1 MSTSTMKAVRIHEYG
16 GPEVMFYEDVP
27 SPQDIAPDEVLIRVS
42 ATGVNPIDY
51 QIRNGFVRQFF
62 EVSFPY
68 TLGREVAGVIEQVG
82 TQVNMFH
89 IGEEVFALLTF
100 QAGGFAEYVA
110 VKASQVAAK
119 PTSLDFVHA
128 SAVPLTSLTA
138 WQALFE
144 HGKLTAGQRVLIHAA
159 SGGVGLF
166 AVQFA
171 HAAGATV
178 LATTSGRNTLYV
190 QELGADQ
197 VIDYTTTRFE
207 EVAHDVDVVLEPLGA
222 DVQARSWQTLR
233 PGGVLVAII
242 QPPSEIEAKKHN
254 VSTAFF
260 SVRPDGSQLADVAS
274 KIDRG
279 EINVV
284 VENVFELREVREALR
299 LSEAGHVRG
308 KVALRVR

>member
-1 MSTSTMKAVRIHEYG
+1 MTTNTMKAVRIHEYG
-16 GPEVMFYEDVP
+16 DPEVVVYEDAP
-27 SPQDIAPDEVLIRVS
+27 RPQEIASDEVLIRVS
-42 ATGVNPIDY
+42 AAGVNPIDY

-62 EVSFPY
+62 EIPFPF

-82 TQVNMFH
+82 SQVNTFSV
-89 IGEEVFALLTF
+89 GDEVFALLSF
-100 QAGGFAEYVA
+100 QASGFAEYVV

-119 PTSLDFVHA
+119 PTSLDFLHA

-171 HAAGATV
+171 HAARAYV
-178 LATTSGRNTLYV
+178 LATTSGHNASYV

-207 EVAHDVDVVLEPLGA
+207 EVAHDVDVVLEPLGG

-233 PGGVLVAII
+233 PGGTLVAII
-242 QPPSEIEAKKHN
+242 QPPSEDEAKKHN

-260 SVRPDGSQLADVAS
+260 SVRPDGSQLADVAA
-274 KIDRG
+274 KIDRK

-284 VENVFELREVREALR
+284 LEKVFDLREAREALQ
-299 LSEAGHVRG
+299 LSETGHVRG

>member
-1 MSTSTMKAVRIHEYG
+1 MNARTMKAVRIHEYG
-16 GPEVMFYEDVP
+16 GPEVVVYEDAP
-27 SPQDIAPDEVLIRVS
+27 RPQEIASDEVLIRVS
-42 ATGVNPIDY
+42 AAGVNPIDY
-51 QIRNGFVRQFF
+51 QIRNGLVRQFF
-62 EVSFPY
+62 EIPFPY
-68 TLGREVAGVIEQVG
+68 ILGREVAGVIEQVG
-82 TQVNMFH
+82 TQVNTFH
-89 IGEEVFALLTF
+89 VGEEVFALLTF
-100 QAGGFAEYVA
+100 QASGFAEYVS
-110 VKASQVAAK
+110 VKASRVAVK
-119 PTSLDFVHA
+119 PTSLDFVYA

-144 HGKLTAGQRVLIHAA
+144 HGKLTTGQRVLIHAA

-178 LATTSGRNTLYV
+178 LATTSGRNLSYV

-197 VIDYTTTRFE
+197 VIDYTTTHFE
-207 EVAHDVDVVLEPLGA
+207 EVAHDVDVVLEPLGG

-233 PGGVLVAII
+233 PGGILVSII

-260 SVRPDGSQLADVAS
+260 SVRPDGSQLAEVAS

-279 EINVV
+279 EIKVV
-284 VENVFELREVREALR
+284 LENVFELREARAALQ

-308 KVALRVR
+308 KVALRIW